1 MNFPTID
8 PDDPY
13 RLSAEEQDIMER
25 LEQAFLGCEKLQEHM
40 RFLLSKGGLY
50 KVHNGNLLYHGC
62 VPLNAD
68 GSFRKVRIFDQVFQG
83 KSLYDALERYVPVS
97 YTHLD
102 VYKRQAFAI
111 AA

>member
-1 MNFPTID
+1 
-8 PDDPY
+8 
-13 RLSAEEQDIMER
+13 MER

-83 KSLYDALERYVPVS
+83 KSLYDALERYVRKGFFCDRGS
-97 YTHLD
+97 GAGERKRHD
-102 VYKRQAFAI
+102 VVYLAEPQFSVVRKR
-111 AA
+111 